1 MDNFQFELGTRLRRF
16 RIIKDYSIEELSHKA
31 GLNPSHLG
39 KIERG
44 ERNFTIM
51 TLNKIVEALDIPYYQ
66 LFDSQMD
73 EEILTETNPLIEK
86 TLSYLNTM
94 TTEEQRHIYKT
105 VQMLSEKK

>member
-44 ERNFTIM
+44 ERNFTIK
-51 TLNKIVEALDIPYYQ
+51 TLNKIVEALDVPYYQ
-66 LFDSQMD
+66 LFDFQIN
-73 EEILTETNPLIEK
+73 EGNLPQTNPLIEK

-105 VQMLSEKK
+105 VQMISEKK